1 MTEAATPINTSP
13 DFSSMF
19 ADLKATFETERTMNL
34 AWRAEQLTALE
45 HMMEECEQEFMD
57 ALKSDLGKHHQE
69 AWTTEI
75 SFVASDA
82 SYSRGFEHRCWGS
95 RGKAGCSLSLWAS
108 S

>member
-1 MTEAATPINTSP
+1 MQTESSTMTEAATPITTAP

-19 ADLKATFETERTMNL
+19 ADLKASFETERTMNL

-69 AWTTEI
+69 
-75 SFVASDA
+75 V
-82 SYSRGFEHRCWGS
+82 
-95 RGKAGCSLSLWAS
+95 
-108 S
+108 